1 MSKQEKGK
9 VDFKYY
15 SFDGS
20 MGYFVPELS
29 GNTQWYGSCHITKN
43 TIYVG
48 ITSRN
53 VQQMTSN
60 SQESNGQ
67 EN

>member
-1 MSKQEKGK
+1 
-9 VDFKYY
+9 
-15 SFDGS
+15 
-20 MGYFVPELS
+20 MGYFVPELG
-29 GNTQWYGSCHITKN
+29 GNTQWHGSCHITKN
-43 TIYVG
+43 TVYVGITNTIYVG
-48 ITSRN
+48 ITSLN